1 MGEISAIGLDVA
13 KSVFQVPG
21 VDESGA
27 VVIRRRVGR
36 AKVLA
41 LLGGLPPCLVGIEA
55 CPSAH
60 YWSRELQ
67 AFGHTVRLMP
77 PSYVQAYLKR
87 SKNDANDAAA
97 ICEAVTRP
105 LDAVCANEISGAAI
119 GLDVASQSAASN
131 ARCCRTRSAGIWP
144 SPASS
149 RPRAVMAWLSCCRS
163 LRALKMIAFHRLRGF
178 VSTFLLART

>member
-55 CPSAH
+55 CPPRVAG
-60 YWSRELQ
+60 SRPHG
-67 AFGHTVRLMP
+67 A
-77 PSYVQAYLKR
+77 A
-87 SKNDANDAAA
+87 DAA
-97 ICEAVTRP
+97 E
-105 LDAVCANEISGAAI
+105 LCA
-119 GLDVASQSAASN
+119 GLSQAEQERRQ
-131 ARCCRTRSAGIWP
+131 RCGSD
-144 SPASS
+144 
-149 RPRAVMAWLSCCRS
+149 
-163 LRALKMIAFHRLRGF
+163 LRGGDAAPRCGLCQRNLR
-178 VSTFLLART
+178 SSNRA